1 MVVVVVIVGAGLMLV
16 GVVAGRPRPVLVR
29 GLALGAPDV
38 GGLGVS

>member
-1 MVVVVVIVGAGLMLV
+1 MIVGAGLMVVV

-38 GGLGVS
+38 GGLRVS

>member
-1 MVVVVVIVGAGLMLV
+1 MVVIVGAGLMVGVV

-38 GGLGVS
+38 GGFRVS